1 MAHVLLSGVPTWV
14 LALVAAAVAPSCV
27 RLFASSLE
35 RRVQRRT
42 VDTVAQVIQRSSPVG
57 AHTSAGEETKEAK
70 G

>member
-42 VDTVAQVIQRSSPVG
+42 VDTVAQVIQRSSP
-57 AHTSAGEETKEAK
+57 HTSAGEETKEAK